1 MKFSIR
7 TKLTAGFLVVVAAMA
22 GLGVFSLQ
30 QMNQV
35 NQEMSAI
42 ARTSVPSM
50 LLVTDLRLNLNTYR
64 QVQLRHVISFQ
75 TEEMNQLEREM
86 NAYVASTNQL
96 LAELRLHI
104 ADEHGREL
112 LNTLEEQWSIYQ
124 IRSERFLEPSRA
136 ANSEMAIVMLMGG
149 VEDTFRELL
158 ATASEFET
166 LYEGKVHEALNNS
179 EANYTLAHRLTLLA
193 GAAAAVVTVTL
204 ASSLTGAT
212 ARQAGQIVRAAEQI
226 ARIDLAELAAT
237 TEAIADGDL
246 ERSITI
252 ETAELAIE
260 SRDELGDLAGAFNEM
275 IVGLRATGHA
285 LSQITAG
292 LNRRVQAE
300 RESKERF
307 ERTVSQYL
315 TFVERVVDGDLT
327 ARLTLHDY
335 SNGNDDLA
343 TLGYHLNSMVASLCE
358 TITQLREATF
368 KITAAANQI
377 MAATTQQATG
387 ASEQSAAIAQTTTTI
402 DEVKAIVEQSFS
414 KAQAVAEQAQRTRDI
429 SETGEQA
436 VAETVAT
443 MNEIRDR
450 VTGLAGNILAL
461 SQQTQQIGEI
471 ITTVN
476 EIASQSNLLALN
488 ASVEAARAGEHGKG
502 FAVVA
507 TEVRNLAE
515 QSKQA
520 TAQVA
525 SILNEIQRATNAAV
539 MATEEGSKG
548 VEGGVR
554 QTRQTGETIRQLA
567 TSISESA
574 GAAQQIVASARQ
586 QTTGVEQ
593 IAMAM
598 QNINQAT
605 MQNLGATRQTEQAA
619 QDLSDLVTQMEV
631 LVMRYRLE

>member
-1 MKFSIR
+1 MKFGIR
-7 TKLTAGFLVVVAAMA
+7 AKLTAGFLVVVATMA
-22 GLGVFSLQ
+22 SLGVVALQ
-30 QMNQV
+30 QMSQV
-35 NQEMSAI
+35 NNDMLSL
-42 ARTSVPSM
+42 ARTTIPSM
-50 LLVTDLRLNLNTYR
+50 YLVTELRLNLHAYR

-75 TEEMNQLEREM
+75 AEEMNQLESELS
-86 NAYVASTNQL
+86 AYVASTNQL
-96 LAELRLHI
+96 LAELRLHLP
-104 ADEHGREL
+104 DEHEREL
-112 LNTLEEQWSIYQ
+112 LNTLEEQWSLYQ

-136 ANSEMAIVMLMGG
+136 NNAEVAILMLKGG
-149 VEDTFRELL
+149 VEDTFRELM
-158 ATASEFET
+158 ATATAFET
-166 LYEGKVHEALNNS
+166 RNEGKVHEALSNS
-179 EANYTLAHRLTLLA
+179 AANYALAQRLTLLA
-193 GAAAAVVTVTL
+193 GAAAAVLAIAL
-204 ASSLTGAT
+204 ASFLTNAT
-212 ARQAGQIVRAAEQI
+212 ARQAGQMVRAAEQI
-226 ARIDLAELAAT
+226 ARKDLAELAAT
-237 TEAIADGDL
+237 TEAIANGDL

-252 ETAELAIE
+252 ETPELAIE
-260 SRDELGDLAGAFNEM
+260 SRDELGDLARAFNEM
-275 IVGLRATGHA
+275 IVRLRATGHA

-292 LNRRVQAE
+292 LNRRVQVE
-300 RESKERF
+300 RESTERF

-315 TFVERVVDGDLT
+315 AFVERVVDGDLT
-327 ARLTLHDY
+327 ARLTVHDG

-377 MAATTQQATG
+377 LAATTQQSSG
-387 ASEQSAAIAQTTTTI
+387 ASEQSAAIAQTTTTT
-402 DEVKAIVEQSFS
+402 DEVKTIVEQSFS

-429 SETGEQA
+429 SQTGEQA
-436 VAETVAT
+436 VAGTIAT

-520 TAQVA
+520 TAQVS

-567 TSISESA
+567 ASISDSA
-574 GAAQQIVASARQ
+574 GAAQQIVVSARQ

-593 IAMAM
+593 IALAM
-598 QNINQAT
+598 QNINNAT
-605 MQNLGATRQTEQAA
+605 MQNLESTRQSERAA
-619 QDLSDLVTQMEV
+619 QDLSDLARQMEV